1 MKKFKDAVVFL
12 LLGAV
17 CVGAIYFSLNYEYRK
32 YRAMKKVESMEVLMS
47 GKSIIGGASIAL
59 RYDDQS
65 ARNAI
70 LEYAESLRNE
80 GKVDECNHIYD
91 KIRQEQIKE
100 GDADAEEY
108 LDD

>member
-1 MKKFKDAVVFL
+1 MKKFKGVAFL
-12 LLGAV
+12 LFVGAVCLGAV
-17 CVGAIYFSLNYEYRK
+17 YFSLNYEYRK
-32 YRAMKKVESMEVLMS
+32 YKAMKKIESMEVLMS
-47 GKSIIGGASIAL
+47 GKSIIGGASITL

-108 LDD
+108 